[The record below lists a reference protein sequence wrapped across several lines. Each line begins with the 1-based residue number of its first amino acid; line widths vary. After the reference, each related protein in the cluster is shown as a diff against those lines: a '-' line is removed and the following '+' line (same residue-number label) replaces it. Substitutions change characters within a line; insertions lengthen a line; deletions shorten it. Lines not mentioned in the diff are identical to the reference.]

1 MNLTKITFATIC
13 LTLSCSA
20 LANEGNKHKI
30 ATESSFPA
38 GFTFGVSGLYAKPS
52 DSNGDF
58 DFASVNTGSA
68 ATGFNSEIARVDPGY
83 AFGWGVFAAYQ
94 FAGTS
99 NDLALSYF
107 HYSNSTTE
115 TKVGDVNPLNVGGTA
130 DADDFDVASA
140 KFNVDA
146 NVVDLE
152 LGQTIAVGERL
163 TVHPTAGL
171 RWASLERRLKPNF
184 FSSTGDLYT
193 KDESRFSG
201 LGPIVGLDAS
211 YKLCCSGFSVVAH
224 AAASLLVGDLDAKLS
239 VFDSAAVSDSG
250 DVGLKS
256 DFEKKE
262 SQRMV
267 PTLEAKLGVNY
278 AFPYAQ
284 DDKVIVEAGWA
295 FSNFF
300 NVIDGV
306 AGSTSTTGGS
316 VAGNDTTD
324 ASLQGP
330 YVNLAVAF

>member
-1 MNLTKITFATIC
+1 MNVIKTTLATMC
-13 LTLSCSA
+13 LTASCGAFAHEGHKHHEASESA
-20 LANEGNKHKI
+20 
-30 ATESSFPA
+30 SPA
-38 GFTFGVSGLYAKPS
+38 GFTLGVSGLYGKPS

-58 DFASVNTGSA
+58 DFANVNTGNT
-68 ATGFNSEIARVDPGY
+68 ATGFNNEIARVDPGY
-83 AFGWGVFAAYQ
+83 AFGWGVFAGYQ
-94 FAGTS
+94 FAGTD

-115 TKVGDVNPLNVGGTA
+115 TKEGVVEPLNVGGAVGTY
-130 DADDFDVASA
+130 DLASA